1 MKSSKSTVEA
11 LFGPLQKKTFGAAL
25 SYFFEEQCPQMG
37 GQLTRQVLV
46 NNIQKLVEEFYPPNT
61 HLRMGQIMWP
71 AVDENEKAAY
81 GKTIEKT
88 KLKPV
93 FIDMIAPE
101 DIEAM
106 LKKEKQRAI
115 RQRASVRLFQQAKQ
129 QGGVLTGVDVAT
141 MMRLSTAT
149 ISGYVREWEKRTN
162 SIVPRRGT
170 VHDMG
175 RSVTH
180 KRQICYKM
188 IVEGKS
194 VAETVRET
202 NHSPEAITRYIKD
215 YKRILACLHR
225 GLTPKETAFV
235 VKVSEKLVYEY
246 LNLIQENQIDIKE
259 QMGNDDVVNFD
270 NIPF

>member
-1 MKSSKSTVEA
+1 
-11 LFGPLQKKTFGAAL
+11 
-25 SYFFEEQCPQMG
+25 
-37 GQLTRQVLV
+37 
-46 NNIQKLVEEFYPPNT
+46 
-61 HLRMGQIMWP
+61 
-71 AVDENEKAAY
+71 
-81 GKTIEKT
+81 
-88 KLKPV
+88 
-93 FIDMIAPE
+93 MIAPE

-106 LKKEKQRAI
+106 LKKEKQKVI

-141 MMRLSTAT
+141 MMRLSPST
-149 ISGYVREWEKRTN
+149 ISGYVREWEKQNN
-162 SIVPRRGT
+162 SLVPRRGT

-194 VAETVRET
+194 VAETARET

-225 GLTPKETAFV
+225 GLTPKETSFV
-235 VKVSEKLVYEY
+235 VKITEKLVYEY

-259 QMGNDDVVNFD
+259 QMDKDDIFNFR